1 MSESENSSEDEG
13 QSIQFV
19 PANLRKRSLI
29 HNYFVFNQK
38 SNTSVCKTCKAEL
51 AGKNSS
57 NLINHIK
64 KAIHLKD
71 LYPKYLK
78 DLTCKRP
85 INAPFFKSCLL
96 SSLFFAVSFF
106 S

>member
-19 PANLRKRSLI
+19 PANLRKRSVI
-29 HNYFVFNQK
+29 HNFFFFNQK
-38 SNTSVCKTCKAEL
+38 SKTSVCKTCKAEL

-78 DLTCKRP
+78 EGSDRLIKKLLQVRRLSCRRKKRNL
-85 INAPFFKSCLL
+85 I
-96 SSLFFAVSFF
+96 
-106 S
+106 

>member
-38 SNTSVCKTCKAEL
+38 SNTSVCKTCKAEV

-71 LYPKYLK
+71 LYRKYLK
-78 DLTCKRP
+78 EGSDSLLTCSSFLISLSCRRKK
-85 INAPFFKSCLL
+85 INLI
-96 SSLFFAVSFF
+96 
-106 S
+106 